1 MQLMINSNIHKY
13 SLSFILWKQ
22 LKKFRLYITCK
33 NAKLSVENNLE
44 SGHHIGNSIG
54 ISFCI
59 SCLVF

>member
-13 SLSFILWKQ
+13 SLSLIPVKAGSVHTE
-22 LKKFRLYITCK
+22 TCRSV
-33 NAKLSVENNLE
+33 KLSVENNLE